1 MNNLFHSGRTLGIT
15 LLAVA
20 APLCLAASYINNFDV
35 DVMDRHWKSAQSSAR
50 ALPAQASGELEQ
62 ANGWLFYS
70 VVAPDVSAPDV
81 STPVDATSVLDGYR
95 LRLDT
100 DWKIRVQAAV
110 DVGRGQQRPLPTAV
124 KVRMSLG
131 ISVGDRTG
139 TAPFARYSVG
149 IAAGEAGTFTELST
163 ANRAAGR
170 RDAKISTLGRRR
182 PIPDHQ
188 IQPLVISYSAQTGTL
203 TLSAGNIAKTIRRFR
218 AELDRRGITDDFA
231 IDLSSESVGI
241 AGDRLAMFNN
251 FSVNGAVAE

>member
-20 APLCLAASYINNFDV
+20 APLCLASSYINNFDA
-35 DVMDRHWKSAQSSAR
+35 DVMDRHWKSAQSGAR

-70 VVAPDVSAPDV
+70 VVAPDV

-100 DWKIRVQAAV
+100 DWKIRVQAVV

-170 RDAKISTLGRRR
+170 RDARISTLGRRR

-188 IQPLVISYSAQTGTL
+188 IQPLVISYSAQTDTL

-218 AELDRRGITDDFA
+218 AELDRRGITDEFT
-231 IDLSSESVGI
+231 IDLSAESIGI
-241 AGDRLAMFNN
+241 SADRIAMFDN
-251 FSVNGAVAE
+251 FSVTGAVSQ

>member
-20 APLCLAASYINNFDV
+20 APLCLAASYINNFDA

-70 VVAPDVSAPDV
+70 VVAPDVSAP
-81 STPVDATSVLDGYR
+81 VDATSVLDGYR

-100 DWKIRVQAAV
+100 DWKIRVQAVV

-170 RDAKISTLGRRR
+170 RDARISTLGRRR

-188 IQPLVISYSAQTGTL
+188 IQPLVISYSAQTDTL

-218 AELDRRGITDDFA
+218 AELDRRGITDEFT
-231 IDLSSESVGI
+231 IDLSAESIGI
-241 AGDRLAMFNN
+241 SADRIAMFDN
-251 FSVNGAVAE
+251 FSVTGAVSQ

>member
-1 MNNLFHSGRTLGIT
+1 MKNDVRPGRTLGIT

-20 APLCLAASYINNFDV
+20 APLCLAASYINNFDA
-35 DVMDRHWKSAQSSAR
+35 DVMDRHWKSAQSGAR

-62 ANGWLFYS
+62 ANGRLFYS
-70 VVAPDVSAPDV
+70 VVAPDV

-100 DWKIRVQAAV
+100 DWKIRVQAVA

-170 RDAKISTLGRRR
+170 RDARISTLGRRR

-188 IQPLVISYSAQTGTL
+188 IQPLVISYSAQTDTL

-241 AGDRLAMFNN
+241 AGERLAMFDN